1 MASGRMPR
9 SLTLCANIKRLD
21 WSRKETGMTAD
32 TDVAKMKEAMPNDRP
47 EGAVENRSAA
57 GPFRFDRVELAGSL
71 GDLGTLLPIVIGMIL
86 INQLSPTPVFL
97 AFGLFYLLTGF
108 YYRLPVPVQ
117 PLKAVGAIAIAY
129 PSQITEP
136 VIGAAGII
144 FGFILLFLSLTGML
158 DRIARLFTQPVVR
171 GIQLALGLIFLQKGI
186 ELVVTQKLFLSGV
199 TGNYSEYHLNLI
211 LGFLV
216 FFMVLALL
224 DNRKVPAA
232 LAALAVG
239 IIAGLALGGLQ
250 GRPLAIG
257 PTEMHPLWP
266 SLGDF
271 WTAFFMLILPQIPLT
286 IGNACVG
293 TADTCSTLFRD
304 SPLLS
309 RTTAGRFAL
318 SMGAVNL
325 PAGFFGAIP
334 MCHGTG
340 GLAAHYR
347 FGARTGGAPIM
358 IGAIFVILALVLGEL
373 GLTILA
379 LIPNSV
385 LGVLLIFAGLEL
397 CPLVR
402 SLQTNEEFF
411 IALLIAGIALAVPN
425 MAWAFGIGIL
435 ADLLIRKFGMKI

>member
-1 MASGRMPR
+1 MGMEKP
-9 SLTLCANIKRLD
+9 LANESVK
-21 WSRKETGMTAD
+21 
-32 TDVAKMKEAMPNDRP
+32 P
-47 EGAVENRSAA
+47 EGATSSDIPVETMNSRSLAST
-57 GPFRFDRVELAGSL
+57 FRFDRVELAGSL
-71 GDLGTLLPIVIGMIL
+71 GDLGTLLPIVVGMIL
-86 INQLSPTPVFL
+86 INKLSPTTVFL
-97 AFGLFYLLTGF
+97 AFGLFYLMTGF

-129 PSQITEP
+129 PGQITES
-136 VIGAAGII
+136 VIGAAGMI
-144 FGFILLFLSLTGML
+144 FGVILLLLSLTGML

-171 GIQLALGLIFLQKGI
+171 GIQLALGLIFLKKGI
-186 ELVVTQKLFLSGV
+186 ELIVTQKLFLSGA
-199 TGNYSEYHLNLI
+199 TGNYSQYHINLI
-211 LGFLV
+211 LGFIV
-216 FFMVLALL
+216 FAMVLALL
-224 DNRKVPAA
+224 DNKKIPAA
-232 LAALAVG
+232 LPALAVG

-250 GRPLAIG
+250 GRTLALG
-257 PTEMHPLWP
+257 PTGVHTISP

-271 WTAFFMLILPQIPLT
+271 STAFFMLILPQIPLT

-293 TADTCSTLFRD
+293 TADTCNSLFPN

-309 RTTAGRFAL
+309 RTKAGRFAL
-318 SMGAVNL
+318 SMGVVNL
-325 PAGFFGAIP
+325 PAGLFGAVP

-358 IGAIFVILALVLGEL
+358 IGVIFVILALVLGEL

-385 LGVLLIFAGLEL
+385 LGVLLVFAGLEL

-402 SLQTNEEFF
+402 SLRTNEEFF
-411 IALLIAGIALAVPN
+411 IALLIAGIALALPN

-435 ADLLIRKFGMKI
+435 ADLFIRKTGTRI